1 MRNLPRAHLNG
12 DDNKDKN
19 FGLSRSRI
27 RILYM
32 YSAQTRQGHDV
43 PIPTWGN
50 LDFAE
55 SGAFSSVATPPMY
68 TTTLRV
74 LGGSR

>member
-43 PIPTWGN
+43 PFRIECVRG
-50 LDFAE
+50 
-55 SGAFSSVATPPMY
+55 
-68 TTTLRV
+68 RV
-74 LGGSR
+74 VVGSIENTRLSQG